1 LKKNKYFVE
10 SRHSDVIQR
19 LLKDSVIQ
27 ECLINTGEELVS
39 QSSSSGD
46 VTQKMIKINMLD
58 EQQNQIQFPT

>member
-27 ECLINTGEELVS
+27 ECLINTGEEIAS